1 MQKNINSSLHISY
14 GERLIWLNFPVHK
27 NPGIWCPMC
36 LEHDC
41 LGKKA
46 WLGTQEVLPTTCL
59 CLKLQRAS
67 QSLADMQ
74 NVWERAALARADKE
88 DWLDT
93 RQSDWV
99 SYGTRLP
106 KEQNPLLTA
115 LASDTP
121 AAVRWSR
128 HRMVSLHS
136 VEFYSTING
145 MSAGAIS
152 ILLYPLHLG
161 KCMAYSSLFI
171 KRGETCVW
179 SACVHMLSIMN
190 GWQERHFHSHH
201 HYVISIFFRI
211 WPKDTVFKLLNM
223 SH

>member
-121 AAVRWSR
+121 AAVRLVTAPHGQSPLRRVLLNHKWHER
-128 HRMVSLHS
+128 RGHIY
-136 VEFYSTING
+136 F
-145 MSAGAIS
+145 AIS
-152 ILLYPLHLG
+152 LASRKMYGI
-161 KCMAYSSLFI
+161 
-171 KRGETCVW
+171 
-179 SACVHMLSIMN
+179 
-190 GWQERHFHSHH
+190 
-201 HYVISIFFRI
+201 
-211 WPKDTVFKLLNM
+211 
-223 SH
+223 